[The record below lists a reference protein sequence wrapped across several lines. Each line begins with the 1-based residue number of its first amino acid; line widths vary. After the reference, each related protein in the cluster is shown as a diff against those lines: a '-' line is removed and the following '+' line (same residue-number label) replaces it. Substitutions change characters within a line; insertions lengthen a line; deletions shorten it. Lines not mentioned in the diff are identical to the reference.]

1 VVSRNDAEFAL
12 QECGG
17 AHHITSLRHQPLSP
31 ILHAQFPH
39 SGPYFESRMNNRR
52 EQVGWYFYDWAN
64 SAFYTT
70 VVTVFLGPYLT
81 GVAKAAA
88 EALGEGNE
96 FIYPLGIKV
105 FYGSFFPYVV
115 ALSVGLQM
123 VFLPILGA
131 IADYSHRK
139 KQMLA
144 LFAFIG
150 AFATMGLYFL
160 AGTKYMLGGGLFV
173 LANLSYGASI
183 VFYNSFLPDIATPQ
197 ERDRVSSIGWA
208 IGYLGGGLLLA
219 LNLFLFAK
227 AESFGLTTG
236 QAVRISLAS
245 SGAWW
250 ALFTLIPMAT
260 LTNRQSQKQPMEGQ
274 SFIAAGFKQL
284 RHTIATA
291 RGYPQTLL
299 FLIAYLLYN
308 DGIQAVIA
316 LASVFGAEELK
327 LDQSAL
333 VQVIL
338 LVQFAAFFGSLI
350 FNWVAK
356 AIGSKRAIVLSLV
369 IWTGVLV
376 YAYGLLQTKTQFF
389 VLGAV
394 IAIVLGGSQALSRSV
409 YSLMIPKGQ
418 EAEYFSLYEVSDK
431 GTSWLAPLI
440 FGLALQFTGSYRY
453 AILSLVVF
461 FVVGL
466 TLLARV
472 NVNQAAIE
480 AGNEVPARV

>member
-1 VVSRNDAEFAL
+1 
-12 QECGG
+12 
-17 AHHITSLRHQPLSP
+17 
-31 ILHAQFPH
+31 
-39 SGPYFESRMNNRR
+39 MNNRR

-70 VVTVFLGPYLT
+70 VITVFLGPYLT
-81 GVAKAAA
+81 GIAKAAA
-88 EALGEGNE
+88 ESLGEGNT
-96 FIYPLGIKV
+96 FVYPLGIKV
-105 FYGSFFPYVV
+105 EYGSFFPYVI
-115 ALSVGLQM
+115 ALSVVLQV

-144 LFAFIG
+144 LFAYIG

-160 AGTKYMLGGGLFV
+160 QGTNYLLGGGLFV
-173 LANLSYGASI
+173 LANLSFGASM
-183 VFYNSFLPDIATPQ
+183 VFYNSFLPDIASADD
-197 ERDRVSSIGWA
+197 RDRVSSIGWA
-208 IGYLGGGLLLA
+208 IGYFGGGLLLA
-219 LNLFLFAK
+219 LNLYLFSK

-250 ALFTLIPMAT
+250 AVFTLIPLST
-260 LTNRQSQKQPMEGQ
+260 LKNRLPAKEPPAGQ
-274 SFIAAGFKQL
+274 HYIVTGLKQL
-284 RHTIATA
+284 AHTIGSA
-291 RGYPQTLL
+291 RRYPQTLL

-308 DGIQAVIA
+308 DAIQAVIA
-316 LASVFGAEELK
+316 LASLFGAEELK
-327 LDQSAL
+327 LEQSTL

-338 LVQFAAFFGSLI
+338 MVQFAAFFGSLI

-356 AIGSKRAIVLSLV
+356 AVGGKRAIIVSLI

-376 YAYGLLQTKTQFF
+376 YAYGLLQTKLQFF

-431 GTSWLAPLI
+431 GTGWLAFLL
-440 FGLALQFTGSYRY
+440 FGLVRQFTGSYRL

-461 FVVGL
+461 FVLGL
-466 TLLARV
+466 ALLVRV
-472 NVNQAAIE
+472 DVRKAAIE
-480 AGNEVPARV
+480 AGNEAPAKA